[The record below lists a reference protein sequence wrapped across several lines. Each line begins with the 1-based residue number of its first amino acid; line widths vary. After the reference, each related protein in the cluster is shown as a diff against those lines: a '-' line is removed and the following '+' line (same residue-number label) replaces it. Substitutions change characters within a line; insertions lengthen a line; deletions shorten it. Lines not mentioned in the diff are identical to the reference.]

1 MATSSTIMTR
11 LTLAKGISVCFLE
24 LDYNAYTIEQG

>member
-1 MATSSTIMTR
+1 MATSSAIITG

-24 LDYNAYTIEQG
+24 PDYNAYTIEQG